1 MKSTVSVLLLILP
14 VLFGWSQSESGRTCK
29 ELIPGVFY
37 TQKIEI
43 TEDQTDYV
51 TVCMQIPENTMGAWV
66 KIFNSPL
73 DLDIFLKHEEQIQH
87 YDDVDFSST
96 SPDFNETLFLSRF
109 SDVPLKTGLYYIDI
123 AYQRKDIPL
132 IQGKRVF
139 SIPFSV
145 KVDLL
150 RNEVS
155 KELSPAS
162 PEHATLLPEEG
173 MFKTFSITVPPES
186 LTLRIDLFDSINDLD
201 LLIKKDRFP
210 YSWEDAD
217 YTAESFLSREHIIIS
232 NSDGQYLSHGDYY
245 ITVIDQLSDNR
256 PAEFAI
262 IAGFSKDP
270 PSILEKLP
278 DLPVPEDEINNAL
291 MSTVEIAGT
300 TGTGSGCLV
309 SPDGLILTNWHVV
322 RDDSGNPVEEPVV
335 AFNISYEDPPEEL
348 FRSKVV
354 GYEKETDLALLKI
367 TESFYSQEIPN
378 GYLFPYF
385 RLGAP
390 EEMHIGDPIGLI
402 GFPGIGG
409 TGSRASVTYTRGIL
423 SGLEKTSFGT
433 LFKTDGQITQGNSGG
448 AAINDSYELIGL
460 PTTIIEKNAGQIG
473 FIHPVTLL
481 PDEWLDMISSSLQR
495 ESGGFSGGESTQG
508 PGEEG

>member
-1 MKSTVSVLLLILP
+1 MNGVRFSRMIKSTVSVLLLVLP
-14 VLFGWSQSESGRTCK
+14 VLLGWSQSGTGRTCK

-43 TEDQTDYV
+43 TEGRTDYV
-51 TVCMQIPENTMGAWV
+51 TVCMRVPENTMGIWV
-66 KIFNSPL
+66 KLFNSPL
-73 DLDIFLKHEEQIQH
+73 DLDIFLNHEEQIKN

-139 SIPFSV
+139 SIPFSI
-145 KVDLL
+145 KIDLL

-155 KELSPAS
+155 KELSPDM
-162 PEHATLLPEEG
+162 PEKATLFPEEG
-173 MFKTFSITVPPES
+173 MFKTFRVTVPPES
-186 LTLRIDLFDSINDLD
+186 SSLRIDLFDSINDLD
-201 LLIKKDRFP
+201 LLIKKGRFP

-217 YTAESFLSREHIIIS
+217 YTAESFLSREHISIS
-232 NSDGQYLSHGDYY
+232 NTEKQYLTPGDYY
-245 ITVIDQLSDNR
+245 ITVIDQLSNNR
-256 PAEFAI
+256 PADFSI

-270 PSILEKLP
+270 PSILKKLP
-278 DLPVPEDEINNAL
+278 ALPVPEDAIQNAL
-291 MSTVEIAGT
+291 MATVEIAGT

-322 RDDSGNPVEEPVV
+322 RDDSGNPVKEPVV
-335 AFNISYEDPPEEL
+335 AFTLSYELPPEEL
-348 FRSKVV
+348 FRAEVV
-354 GYEKETDLALLKI
+354 GFEKDTDLALLKI
-367 TESFYSQEIPN
+367 TEGFYNQKIPE
-378 GYLFPYF
+378 GYRFPYF
-385 RLGAP
+385 QLGKP
-390 EEMHIGDPIGLI
+390 EAVRIGETIGLI

-448 AAINDSYELIGL
+448 AAVNDNYELIGL

-473 FIHPVTLL
+473 FIHPITLL
-481 PDEWLDMISSSLQR
+481 PDEWLEMISSSLQAAN
-495 ESGGFSGGESTQG
+495 S
-508 PGEEG
+508 EEG